1 MTFVRIHKDSSEIQS
16 VEDWLLLVQPEKRI
30 AQYAK
35 LNPDD
40 FSKFSRESMR
50 YVEKHY

>member
-1 MTFVRIHKDSSEIQS
+1 MTLVRIRKDSSEIHS
-16 VEDWLLLVQPEKRI
+16 VEGWLLLVQPEKRI

-35 LNPDD
+35 LSPDD
-40 FSKFSRESMR
+40 FSKFSHESMK